1 MDLFKDWQELQETV
15 FKKEPIDKS
24 TIMESIKINSQD
36 VLSTLDRRLSK
47 KMLSGGFL
55 TLLSFIILSFNL
67 DNVVLLIACGTMSLI
82 FTVML
87 ALIWN
92 QIRQIRR
99 QRKQTAGL
107 LLRMQTYHKYIT
119 KVMRLENVL
128 GILLFPFAA
137 IAGQAVGYYL
147 SEGSIT
153 LEDIYNNNTFLIA
166 SIVLIIVLT
175 PAGVWLTNYL
185 NNRSFSD
192 LLKQLEGYIRQLES
206 LD

>member
-47 KMLSGGFL
+47 KMLSGGLL

-192 LLKQLEGYIRQLES
+192 LLKQLEGYIIQLET

>member
-47 KMLSGGFL
+47 KMLSGGLL

-119 KVMRLENVL
+119 KVIRLENVL

-192 LLKQLEGYIRQLES
+192 LLKQLEGYIIQLET